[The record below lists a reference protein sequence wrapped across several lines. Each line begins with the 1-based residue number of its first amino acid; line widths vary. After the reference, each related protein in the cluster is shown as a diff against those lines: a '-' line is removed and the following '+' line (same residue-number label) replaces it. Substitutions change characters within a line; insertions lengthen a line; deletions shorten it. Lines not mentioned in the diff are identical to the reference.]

1 MMHEHMNIP
10 EQAGVR
16 EVTAGKC
23 VNKVITWYTC
33 GVCKRSTHSY

>member
-23 VNKVITWYTC
+23 VNKGITRVAY
-33 GVCKRSTHSY
+33 GGCKRSTYSS